1 MQDLKFTIY
10 GNPKAQKRHRFA
22 RRGSYIAAI
31 DDSKDDKADFLAQV
45 MQHRPTIPWD
55 KSVAVEM
62 VFVLPHP
69 KSHFRTGKHA
79 GELRPDIPYMCARKP
94 DIDNYVKLVLDAM
107 NGVFFLDDAQV
118 VKIEAQKRYDHLP
131 ERPRTEV
138 MLSYMVI

>member
-1 MQDLKFTIY
+1 MDDARFTIY
-10 GNPKAQKRHRFA
+10 GNPKSQKRHRFA

-31 DDSKDDKADFLAQV
+31 DDSKDDKANFLAQI
-45 MQHRPTIPWD
+45 MQHRPEQPWD
-55 KSVAVEM
+55 KSVAVELT
-62 VFVLPHP
+62 FVLPHP
-69 KSHFRTGKHA
+69 KGHFRTGKHA

-94 DIDNYVKLVLDAM
+94 DIDNYIKLVLDAL

-138 MLSYMVI
+138 TMRYMSI